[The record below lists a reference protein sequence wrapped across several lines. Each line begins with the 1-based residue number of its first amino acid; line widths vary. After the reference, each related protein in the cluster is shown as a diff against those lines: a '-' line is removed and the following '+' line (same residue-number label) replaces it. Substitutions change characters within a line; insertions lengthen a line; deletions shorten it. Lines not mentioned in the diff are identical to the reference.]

1 MPGDSSRECRDRH
14 LGRTRHRMDRR
25 GRSASHHPHESRF
38 RPLPAALSPARRT
51 ATSTKSTAVTRYPR
65 RASAIALVPV
75 PHPISRTVFPGNNP
89 ASRTRTNSALGIPES
104 HGVSP
109 VRYDFSNS
117 PPPIGSPPAFKTS
130 IDGCLLSAEGGRR
143 LDRFDLAAV
152 VRDGALDHVALQQQP
167 VKGIED

>member
-1 MPGDSSRECRDRH
+1 MRVSTP
-14 LGRTRHRMDRR
+14 TQ
-25 GRSASHHPHESRF
+25 RSFTTSACG
-38 RPLPAALSPARRT
+38 LSPRARRT
-51 ATSTKSTAVTRYPR
+51 AISTKSTAVTRYPR
-65 RASAIALVPV
+65 RASAIAFVPV

-89 ASRTRTNSALGIPES
+89 ASRTRTNSALGTPES
-104 HGVSP
+104 QGVSP

-152 VRDGALDHVALQQQP
+152 VRDVALDHVALQQQP
-167 VKGIED
+167 VKGIQD

>member
-1 MPGDSSRECRDRH
+1 MFKTPCTNTTADGPPRSIRVTTPTRKSISTSACCACSR
-14 LGRTRHRMDRR
+14 
-25 GRSASHHPHESRF
+25 AP
-38 RPLPAALSPARRT
+38 RT
-51 ATSTKSTAVTRYPR
+51 AISTKSTAVTRYPR
-65 RASAIALVPV
+65 RASAIAFVPV

-152 VRDGALDHVALQQQP
+152 VRDVALDHVALQQQP